1 MNRFTD
7 FLFVKIKGT
16 ISIQSSDTR
25 PYTNY
30 TENPLRCH
38 QELILYNNCEL
49 TYDGQ
54 LDSLQIRQHTLSF
67 FKEMWARLSSVPR
80 SPRYCTLSN
89 CDSAITCVVPP
100 LRPHADD
107 AVHWGPVFPVH
118 RVVMVG
124 WLRIGMVGWLWIGVV
139 QFVGSKRSRDTYN
152 QNDWG
157 NSRLHLWH
165 YRHINAN
172 NVMCHSLFWG
182 EMTLF

>member
-16 ISIQSSDTR
+16 RSIQSSDTR

-38 QELILYNNCEL
+38 QELLLYNNCEL

-80 SPRYCTLSN
+80 SPRYGALSH
-89 CDSAITCVVPP
+89 CDSVITCVSP

-118 RVVMVG
+118 RVVMVRWLRIGMVG
-124 WLRIGMVGWLWIGVV
+124 WLRIGMVGWLWIGVVGWLWIGVV

-152 QNDWG
+152 QND
-157 NSRLHLWH
+157 
-165 YRHINAN
+165 
-172 NVMCHSLFWG
+172 
-182 EMTLF
+182 